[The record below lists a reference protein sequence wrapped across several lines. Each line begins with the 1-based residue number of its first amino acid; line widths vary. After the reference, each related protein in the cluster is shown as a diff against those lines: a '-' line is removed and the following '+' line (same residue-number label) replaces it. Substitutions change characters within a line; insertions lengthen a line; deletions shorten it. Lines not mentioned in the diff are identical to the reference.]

1 MYFTPSLIE
10 LFTEVSQRFVKLE
23 YHIEN
28 DQLKFRDQK
37 NLQSSLLYFCR
48 LIH

>member
-28 DQLKFRDQK
+28 DQLKFLVIK
-37 NLQSSLLYFCR
+37 KIYNLVYCTFVD
-48 LIH
+48 